1 MSELSTDLGRR
12 AWWVDTFIGEGAL
25 GNPAVVVLLE
35 SELAKPECQ
44 KIAAELAVAET
55 AFLRRRPE
63 GWELRCFTPTVEV
76 DLFGHATLASLHV
89 LCEELGVVG
98 GDHVFS
104 TRSGPIAG
112 RCEDANLVVE
122 LPRHEVAPAET
133 DGLERALGKVVEAWT
148 SEAGDLVCILESY
161 DALCGLRPDATD
173 MFLVPA
179 SLVIA
184 VSEGGVDCDVALRV
198 FAPRL
203 GVREDAVT
211 GRAMCS
217 LAPIWRE
224 RTGDDHLLA
233 RQVSPRGGVLAAAVF
248 EDHVEVSG
256 RAKTFL
262 SGRLWA

>member
-12 AWWVDTFIGEGAL
+12 AWWIDTFIGKGAL

-35 SELAKPECQ
+35 SELDDAACQ
-44 KIAAELAVAET
+44 QIAAELAVAET
-55 AFLRRRPE
+55 AFLLRRRD

-89 LCEELGVVG
+89 LCHELGDRR

-104 TRSGPIAG
+104 TRLGPIAG
-112 RCEDANLVVE
+112 RCEGHDLVVE
-122 LPRHEVAPAET
+122 LPRHEFTALET
-133 DGLERALGKVVEAWT
+133 DGLERALGEVVEAWT
-148 SEAGDLVCILESY
+148 TESGDVICLLDSY
-161 DALCGLRPDATD
+161 DALCGLRPDSTD

-179 SLVIA
+179 SLVVAIC
-184 VSEGGVDCDVALRV
+184 EGGVDCDVALRV

-203 GVREDAVT
+203 GIREDAVT
-211 GRAMCS
+211 GRAMCA

-224 RTGDDHLLA
+224 RTGDDRLLA

-248 EDHVEVSG
+248 DDHVEVIG

-262 SGRLWA
+262 SGQLWA